1 MRTLPWT
8 VTGLDIGIL
17 AFCVVLA
24 AVGWR
29 QGFLV
34 GALSLAGFAAGA
46 LLGTRLGT
54 AIVEGGRQSPYAPLF
69 GLMGAVLVGG
79 LLAIAMEGFG
89 HALRARVA
97 RFRPLRT
104 VDGMLGALLSAGL
117 ALGLAWLAGAVML
130 QTPGARDLRRAVQRS
145 EILQRLN
152 DVLPPSGP
160 LLNAIA
166 RFDPF
171 PSINGPTANVPP
183 PAPGTPSDPD
193 VRRAAA
199 SVVRVTG
206 TACGLGVEGSGWV
219 IERGFVVTNAHV
231 VAGENDTGVQ
241 IRGDGPRLTATVVA
255 FDVRNDVAVL
265 HVPDLGDT
273 PPLRLAPEAPSGRA
287 AAVLGFP
294 LNGPY
299 DARPAR
305 LAGTSRFLTQDAY
318 GAGPVQRRVVTVR
331 ANVRSGNSGGPVV
344 DARGRVAATIF
355 ASARGSSEHRGYAIP
370 NDLVVKALRGAR
382 GRVSTGPCAP

>member
-1 MRTLPWT
+1 M
-8 VTGLDIGIL
+8 TGLDVGIVL
-17 AFCVVLA
+17 FCVALA
-24 AVGWR
+24 IVGWN

-34 GALSLAGFAAGA
+34 GAFSLAGFAGGA
-46 LLGTRLGT
+46 VLGSRLGT
-54 AIVEGGRQSPYAPLF
+54 AIVHGGSSSPYAPLF
-69 GLMGAVLVGG
+69 ALVGAVFLGG
-79 LLAIAMEGFG
+79 LFAIALEGFG

-97 RFRPLRT
+97 RGSALRT
-104 VDGMLGALLSAGL
+104 VDGVLGAALSAAL
-117 ALGLAWLAGAVML
+117 ALAIAWLAGAVAL
-130 QTPGARDLRRAVQRS
+130 QTPGARELRKDIQRS
-145 EILQRLN
+145 QILRRLN
-152 DVLPPSGP
+152 DVLPPSGG
-160 LLNAIA
+160 LLNALA

-171 PSINGPTANVPP
+171 PSINGPQARVPP

-231 VAGENDTGVQ
+231 VAGEDDTAVQ
-241 IRGDGPRLTATVVA
+241 IRGSGPRLDATVVA
-255 FDVRNDVAVL
+255 FDPTNDIAVL
-265 HVPDLGDT
+265 HVAALGDT
-273 PPLRLAPEAPSGRA
+273 PALELAPEAPSGRA

-305 LAGTSRFLTQDAY
+305 LAGTAEVISQDAY
-318 GAGPVQRRVVTVR
+318 GRGPVQRRIMTVR
-331 ANVRSGNSGGPVV
+331 AHVRSGNSGGPVV
-344 DARGRVAATIF
+344 DARGRAVATVF
-355 ASARGSSEHRGYAIP
+355 AASRGNGTHRGYAVP
-370 NDLVVKALRGAR
+370 NSLVVDALRGAS